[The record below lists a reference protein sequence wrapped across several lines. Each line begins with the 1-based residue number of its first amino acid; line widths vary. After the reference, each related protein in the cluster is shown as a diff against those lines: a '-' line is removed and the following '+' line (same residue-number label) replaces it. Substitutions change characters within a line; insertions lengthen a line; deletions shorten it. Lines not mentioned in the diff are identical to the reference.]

1 MIEKNNFQ
9 KTYLT
14 FQCYFLT
21 GNTFLQRIFILCT
34 TLIFF

>member
-9 KTYLT
+9 KLYLT

-21 GNTFLQRIFILCT
+21 GN
-34 TLIFF
+34 IFFCKEFLYYVQH